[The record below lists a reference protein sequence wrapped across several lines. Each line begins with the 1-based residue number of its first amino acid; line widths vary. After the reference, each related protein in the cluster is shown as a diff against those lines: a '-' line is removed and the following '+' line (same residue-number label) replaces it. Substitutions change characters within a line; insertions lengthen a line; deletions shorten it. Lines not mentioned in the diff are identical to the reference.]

1 MQTRIGPVL
10 TLALLLA
17 GCASMP
23 AASQP
28 EAPAAETTTG
38 EAATAAPPAA
48 ASAEQTAAAPEAQV
62 GADGA
67 EATTE
72 AATEAE
78 DEKQAEEAK
87 EDQGTVAAVDRDA
100 ARKAIARLN
109 DKDII
114 GRGKA
119 SYYHLRFSGRR
130 TASGQHYDHGAMTAA
145 HRTLPFGTRVR
156 VTNTRNGRSV
166 VVRINDRGPFIK
178 SRVIDVSGAAARA
191 LGLMHHGLAEVIL
204 SKP

>member
-1 MQTRIGPVL
+1 MPIRIGHVL
-10 TLALLLA
+10 IPALLLA
-17 GCASMP
+17 GCASVP

-28 EAPAAETTTG
+28 EAPAAG
-38 EAATAAPPAA
+38 SATAEATPATPSAAAEQTTAPEAPAEAEA
-48 ASAEQTAAAPEAQV
+48 ASAEQATDASTAAE
-62 GADGA
+62 DGR
-67 EATTE
+67 
-72 AATEAE
+72 
-78 DEKQAEEAK
+78 QAEETK
-87 EDQGTVAAVDRDA
+87 EDKGTVAPVDSEA
-100 ARKAIARLN
+100 ARKAIAGLD

-130 TASGQHYDHGAMTAA
+130 TASGQHYDHDAMTAA

>member
-1 MQTRIGPVL
+1 MPIRIGHVL
-10 TLALLLA
+10 IPALLLA
-17 GCASMP
+17 GCASVP

-28 EAPAAETTTG
+28 EAPAASS
-38 EAATAAPPAA
+38 ATAEATPATPSAAAEQTTAPEAPAEAEA
-48 ASAEQTAAAPEAQV
+48 ASAEQATDASTAAE
-62 GADGA
+62 DGR
-67 EATTE
+67 
-72 AATEAE
+72 
-78 DEKQAEEAK
+78 QAEETK
-87 EDQGTVAAVDRDA
+87 EDKGTVAPVDSEA
-100 ARKAIARLN
+100 ARKAIAGLD

-130 TASGQHYDHGAMTAA
+130 TASGQHYDHDAMTAA

-166 VVRINDRGPFIK
+166 VVKINDRGPFIK

>member
-1 MQTRIGPVL
+1 MPTRIGHVL

-17 GCASMP
+17 GCASVP

-28 EAPAAETTTG
+28 EAAAADTTPA
-38 EAATAAPPAA
+38 EAAPVAAGT
-48 ASAEQTAAAPEAQV
+48 EQTAAAAEAQ
-62 GADGA
+62 A
-67 EATTE
+67 EAAAEDNATRE
-72 AATEAE
+72 AVAAE

-87 EDQGTVAAVDRDA
+87 EDQGTVAAVDREA
-100 ARKAIARLN
+100 ARKAVAKLD

-130 TASGQHYDHGAMTAA
+130 TASGQHYDHDAMTAA